1 MCKFLENYFQ
11 EKFSKFSKTKSQV
24 TQDEQLAKF
33 INTKSC
39 LKPKIVD
46 NLGYYFMFVPSVL

>member
-1 MCKFLENYFQ
+1 MCKFLANYFY
-11 EKFSKFSKTKSQV
+11 EKIIKFSKTKSQV
-24 TQDEQLAKF
+24 TQNEQLAKF

-46 NLGYYFMFVPSVL
+46 NLGYYFIFEPNAL